1 MRPPGRRRG
10 VVGVVHHHPRRRY
23 DATRPCVVGGRRR
36 RNRREE
42 IAVGELVLGIER
54 AVLVDLLVGIDRG
67 GIGPASPLAAAVAP
81 AVAAGGIIEV
91 GEYALHTIISRGWQF
106 ILLR

>member
-1 MRPPGRRRG
+1 MRPPGRRRRG
-10 VVGVVHHHPRRRY
+10 VVGVVHHHPRY
-23 DATRPCVVGGRRR
+23 DATTRPRVGGG

-91 GEYALHTIISRGWQF
+91 GEYALHTIISRG
-106 ILLR
+106 

>member
-1 MRPPGRRRG
+1 MRPPGRRRRG
-10 VVGVVHHHPRRRY
+10 VVGVVHHPRRY
-23 DATRPCVVGGRRR
+23 DATTRPRVGGG

-91 GEYALHTIISRGWQF
+91 GEYALHTIISRG
-106 ILLR
+106 

>member
-1 MRPPGRRRG
+1 MRPPGRRRRG
-10 VVGVVHHHPRRRY
+10 VVGVVHHPRRRY
-23 DATRPCVVGGRRR
+23 DAATRPCVVGGRR

-91 GEYALHTIISRGWQF
+91 GEYALHTIISRG
-106 ILLR
+106 